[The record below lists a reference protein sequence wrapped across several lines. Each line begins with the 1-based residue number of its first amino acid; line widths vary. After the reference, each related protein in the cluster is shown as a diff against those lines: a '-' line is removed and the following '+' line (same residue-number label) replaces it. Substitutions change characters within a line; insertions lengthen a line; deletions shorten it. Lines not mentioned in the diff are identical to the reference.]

1 MFVSLNEFQQEWKR
15 EASLTGK
22 ILNTLTDESL
32 DQSVA
37 LDHFSLGE
45 LGWHL
50 SQAIHGLF
58 SAAGLKFEGSERG
71 AGVPES
77 AKEIADVYE
86 QTSSNLLRAAGEQW
100 TDETLKQSITVF
112 GQETTIHGI
121 MRFVIQH
128 QAHHRGQMTV
138 LMRQAGLVVPGVYG
152 PSKEEREQIG
162 K

>member
-1 MFVSLNEFQQEWKR
+1 MFTSLNEFQQEWKH
-15 EASLTGK
+15 EASLTQK

-50 SQAIHGLF
+50 SQSMYGLF
-58 SAAGLKFEGSERG
+58 TAAGLKFEGPARE
-71 AGVPES
+71 AAVPES

-86 QTSSNLLRAAGEQW
+86 RTSSNLLRAVSEQW
-100 TDETLKQSITVF
+100 TDETLKQSITLF
-112 GQETTIHGI
+112 GQDTTIHAVI
-121 MRFVIQH
+121 RMVIQH

-138 LMRQAGLVVPGVYG
+138 LMRQAGLAVPGVYG